1 MKITGLRRLASLAGL
16 LLLSLLLVAVFVQ
29 AAPAMNAYGS
39 GAGGGVTVASV
50 GTPQSGSQGRGG
62 VALPAG
68 GVAAARAPAPTS
80 GTSSSTPWIV
90 TGIVA
95 VAFVAAIA
103 VWAAARS
110 RRRSVRPSA
119 QYCSLHPDDALCG
132 AA

>member
-50 GTPQSGSQGRGG
+50 GTPQAGSQGRGG

-90 TGIVA
+90 SGIAAALV
-95 VAFVAAIA
+95 VAIA
-103 VWAAARS
+103 VWAATRS